1 MNIYRLYIENGNR
14 AGFWVQHRTW
24 TNTCAHVQTVAGR
37 QIGSLPGVA
46 PLHDGAE
53 VRIWMFDVRSGR
65 LIQSESTLSQPE
77 DRNFNRIAEPQWY
90 DRESSAVAL
99 QDLARVRR
107 S

>member
-1 MNIYRLYIENGNR
+1 
-14 AGFWVQHRTW
+14 
-24 TNTCAHVQTVAGR
+24 
-37 QIGSLPGVA
+37 
-46 PLHDGAE
+46 
-53 VRIWMFDVRSGR
+53 MFDVRSGR

-77 DRNFNRIAEPQWY
+77 DRNFNRIAEPKWY